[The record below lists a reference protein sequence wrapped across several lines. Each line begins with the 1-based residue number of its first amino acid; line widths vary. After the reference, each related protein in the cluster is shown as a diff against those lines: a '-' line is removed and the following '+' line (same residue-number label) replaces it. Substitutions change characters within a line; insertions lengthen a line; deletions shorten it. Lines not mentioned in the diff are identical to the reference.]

1 MEYLEDR
8 TVPSNIPL
16 LAGIAHTNYV
26 FKTSAGAFGPL
37 SSPASPP
44 YSPSQILSAYGFNLI
59 SENGAGQTIA
69 IIDAYDDPTIKSDLL
84 TFDQNYGL
92 RAANLTVVNQTG
104 GSLLPSPDLS
114 GNWGVET
121 ALDVEWAHALAP
133 GANILLVEANSAD
146 TTDLFAAAS
155 WAASQHA
162 SLDVSVISMSFGAGE
177 YATET
182 IDDNTFKTA
191 ATTGGVTFV
200 AGTGDSG
207 YPASYP
213 AFSPYVVAAGGTSL
227 QLDTNG
233 AYLSETGWS
242 GSGGSISTYESQPSY
257 QKGVVTQSSTRR
269 TVPDVAFDADSNTGV
284 WIYDSFNNPYG
295 GPWIGIGG
303 TSFASPAWAAIVAIT
318 NQVRAQSGQSGQ
330 TSSLNGFTQTLPGLY
345 KLPASDFHDITSGF
359 NGRYSA
365 GPGYDLVTGRGTP
378 IVNQLVFDLAGV
390 GSVPVGLAATAGER
404 QVTLTWTGKIQTGT
418 TFNIYR
424 GTSPGGEGATPIATG
439 LTTTSFTNTGLTDG
453 VTYYY
458 QVTSVTGGVESGRSS
473 EVSATPILAPPAN
486 LGATPSAFTVT
497 LGWTAY
503 PGAASYNLYRGT
515 SSGGEVV
522 VATGITGTSFIDTGL
537 SLGTK
542 YYYQVTS
549 VDAGAESARSSEIT
563 ATTVL
568 ISNAS
573 IWNSSATPAVV
584 DLADKPVELG
594 VKFRSD
600 VSGYITGLR
609 FYSNIDSGT
618 SQLGSLWDA
627 NGNLLATATFTE
639 SSPGSGWQQ
648 VNFATPVAIAANTTY
663 VAGYFAST
671 GHYSITNNYFATSGV
686 DNGVLHA
693 PSNAAAG
700 GNGVYAYSS
709 SSVFPTLSWS
719 ATNYWVDV
727 VFSNVLTPLVVSQTL
742 APQASSVTATF
753 NESVLANSISFVLRD
768 SAKNPVAVTV
778 SYNDSTHT
786 ASLQPTAALLAGT
799 TYTAT
804 VSGATDAGGMS
815 ITAPVSWSFTTTR
828 TILKASLWSP
838 SATST
843 QLDSPW
849 DANGN

>member
-1 MEYLEDR
+1 
-8 TVPSNIPL
+8 
-16 LAGIAHTNYV
+16 
-26 FKTSAGAFGPL
+26 
-37 SSPASPP
+37 
-44 YSPSQILSAYGFNLI
+44 
-59 SENGAGQTIA
+59 
-69 IIDAYDDPTIKSDLL
+69 
-84 TFDQNYGL
+84 
-92 RAANLTVVNQTG
+92 
-104 GSLLPSPDLS
+104 
-114 GNWGVET
+114 
-121 ALDVEWAHALAP
+121 
-133 GANILLVEANSAD
+133 
-146 TTDLFAAAS
+146 
-155 WAASQHA
+155 
-162 SLDVSVISMSFGAGE
+162 
-177 YATET
+177 
-182 IDDNTFKTA
+182 
-191 ATTGGVTFV
+191 
-200 AGTGDSG
+200 
-207 YPASYP
+207 
-213 AFSPYVVAAGGTSL
+213 
-227 QLDTNG
+227 
-233 AYLSETGWS
+233 
-242 GSGGSISTYESQPSY
+242 
-257 QKGVVTQSSTRR
+257 
-269 TVPDVAFDADSNTGV
+269 
-284 WIYDSFNNPYG
+284 
-295 GPWIGIGG
+295 
-303 TSFASPAWAAIVAIT
+303 
-318 NQVRAQSGQSGQ
+318 
-330 TSSLNGFTQTLPGLY
+330 
-345 KLPASDFHDITSGF
+345 
-359 NGRYSA
+359 
-365 GPGYDLVTGRGTP
+365 
-378 IVNQLVFDLAGV
+378 
-390 GSVPVGLAATAGER
+390 
-404 QVTLTWTGKIQTGT
+404 
-418 TFNIYR
+418 
-424 GTSPGGEGATPIATG
+424 
-439 LTTTSFTNTGLTDG
+439 
-453 VTYYY
+453 
-458 QVTSVTGGVESGRSS
+458 
-473 EVSATPILAPPAN
+473 
-486 LGATPSAFTVT
+486 
-497 LGWTAY
+497 
-503 PGAASYNLYRGT
+503 
-515 SSGGEVV
+515 VV